1 MVAVVAIVAVVVIRT
16 LNPSPPPG
24 QTSQA
29 PLPRGAITISIAS
42 SNTKE
47 DWLREAIR
55 AFNDASKTNQDL
67 HVNGKPVVV
76 EVLKEVSDGRS
87 KDYRSGPMVAD
98 TVAQKIKP
106 TILSPGEESW
116 ILKFT
121 QDWQIAHNTT
131 PMRGE
136 APVLVRTPL
145 VLAMWM
151 SRAKAL
157 GCWPTLA
164 SDCTWERIGAL
175 AASAEGWKLLGHPE
189 WGKFKF
195 GYGYFGESSSGTL
208 GVIAMCMAGVKK
220 TKALEL
226 ADIQVDNGCGTVIAG
241 VESAKVHSGK
251 DSGWLLRRMLTGGPE
266 YLDAVIAY
274 ESNVILTNQK
284 HAQELREPLVA
295 VYPQDGTVLVGH
307 PFAILDGAPWVSA
320 DHVQAAKLFET
331 FLLSS
336 AQQQAVL
343 TLGFRPADSTVLLAP
358 PIEQSLGANP
368 QATLMTLEVP
378 ETLVIE
384 RIGEVWRRVK
394 KKAIIAMPFDKSG
407 SMSSEGK
414 IGAAIKGAQE
424 FVRSMDLGDQLLWLP
439 FDATVPS

>member
-1 MVAVVAIVAVVVIRT
+1 
-16 LNPSPPPG
+16 
-24 QTSQA
+24 
-29 PLPRGAITISIAS
+29 
-42 SNTKE
+42 
-47 DWLREAIR
+47 
-55 AFNDASKTNQDL
+55 
-67 HVNGKPVVV
+67 
-76 EVLKEVSDGRS
+76 
-87 KDYRSGPMVAD
+87 
-98 TVAQKIKP
+98 
-106 TILSPGEESW
+106 
-116 ILKFT
+116 
-121 QDWQIAHNTT
+121 
-131 PMRGE
+131 
-136 APVLVRTPL
+136 
-145 VLAMWM
+145 
-151 SRAKAL
+151 
-157 GCWPTLA
+157 
-164 SDCTWERIGAL
+164 
-175 AASAEGWKLLGHPE
+175 
-189 WGKFKF
+189 
-195 GYGYFGESSSGTL
+195 
-208 GVIAMCMAGVKK
+208 
-220 TKALEL
+220 
-226 ADIQVDNGCGTVIAG
+226 
-241 VESAKVHSGK
+241 
-251 DSGWLLRRMLTGGPE
+251 
-266 YLDAVIAY
+266 
-274 ESNVILTNQK
+274 
-284 HAQELREPLVA
+284 
-295 VYPQDGTVLVGH
+295 VLVGH